1 MIVIKNIRF
10 GITESNTVIPI
21 EAGDN
26 PWVLVVGAIA
36 LVVIAL
42 I

>member
-1 MIVIKNIRF
+1 MIIIKNIRF
-10 GITESNTVIPI
+10 GITESNTVIQN
-21 EAGDN
+21 EDGDKL
-26 PWVLVVGAIA
+26 WVLVVAVIA

>member
-1 MIVIKNIRF
+1 MIIIKNIRF
-10 GITESNTVIPI
+10 GITESNAVIQN
-21 EAGDN
+21 EDGDKS
-26 PWVLVVGAIA
+26 WVLVIGVIA